1 MADQLIRNGLLLN
14 GRNSPDWLDLNALQQ
29 YATIS
34 ERTLRAWVHK
44 IVDPLP
50 AVRVGGK
57 VLVKRADFDNWLRK
71 HSIKNADVS
80 AIVEEI
86 LSGVKGS

>member
-1 MADQLIRNGLLLN
+1 MSSGSFVNAQNR
-14 GRNSPDWLDLNALQQ
+14 PEWLDLRSVQQ

-34 ERTLRAWVHK
+34 ERTLRAWIHHL
-44 IVDPLP
+44 IEPLP

-57 VLVKRADFDNWLRK
+57 VLVRRSDFDNWLRK

-80 AIVEEI
+80 EIVEKI
-86 LSGVKGS
+86 LAEVKAS